1 MATCSAGPWS
11 CRIALRLS
19 HAVDGMRHPS
29 RQAGTG
35 SDAAIDIAIVLAFA
49 LTCAGVG
56 RHHAAPAA
64 RMTGR
69 CEATPNPGL
78 LLTSATD
85 FP

>member
-29 RQAGTG
+29 RQAGAG
-35 SDAAIDIAIVLAFA
+35 SDAAKDIAIVLAFA
-49 LTCAGVG
+49 LTAPVPA

-85 FP
+85 LP

>member
-1 MATCSAGPWS
+1 MVVPY
-11 CRIALRLS
+11 ALRLS
-19 HAVDGMRHPS
+19 YAVDGMRHPS
-29 RQAGTG
+29 RQAGAG
-35 SDAAIDIAIVLAFA
+35 SDAAKDIAIVLAFA

-85 FP
+85 LP